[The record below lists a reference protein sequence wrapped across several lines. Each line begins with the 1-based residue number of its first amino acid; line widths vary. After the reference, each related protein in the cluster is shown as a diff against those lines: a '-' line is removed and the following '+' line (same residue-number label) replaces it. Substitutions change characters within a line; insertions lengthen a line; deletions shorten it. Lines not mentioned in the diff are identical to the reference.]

1 MPAKKVVGNKDYK
14 GLRCSSINILGKHYS
29 IAYTD
34 SIPVLEE
41 EAENGIDYI
50 LGLTHNDKKLIEVL
64 EGMDKNEEGDTT
76 LHEVLHAIDFVFDL
90 NLTERQIKVLSS
102 ALINVLNTNP
112 NFREYINEIAS

>member
-1 MPAKKVVGNKDYK
+1 
-14 GLRCSSINILGKHYS
+14 LRCSSINILGKHYS